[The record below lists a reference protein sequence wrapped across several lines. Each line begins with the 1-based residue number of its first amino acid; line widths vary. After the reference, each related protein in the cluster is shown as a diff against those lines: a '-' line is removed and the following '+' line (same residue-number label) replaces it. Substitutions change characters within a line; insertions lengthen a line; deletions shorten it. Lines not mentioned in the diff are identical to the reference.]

1 MIFNHNSWVVTQN
14 NLRFELANVLFNLAA
29 LYSQLASSLVASS
42 TDNIKAACKSFCKA
56 AGVIAHL
63 RDDILP
69 DMRAVPPDD
78 MDEMTLRSLEHLML
92 AQAQECIW
100 RRAVIDEMR
109 DASIARLAIMVSD
122 YYAQAGECAVKSN
135 AISPT
140 WIHQMNAKK
149 WHFESAAQFR
159 QSLDCLEKKKYG
171 EEIARLR
178 ESLTCVNEALKETRW
193 VSKLIAS
200 DLNGLKARVTDD
212 IKRAEKDNDI
222 IYLNSVPPKSA
233 LQAIQ
238 RVNMVVSKAPT
249 EVTDA
254 MSMIGE
260 DAPLGTPLFS
270 KLVPYAVHIAASIY
284 TDRRDRLVNQTLVG
298 EIESMTSKLR
308 E

>member
-1 MIFNHNSWVVTQN
+1 
-14 NLRFELANVLFNLAA
+14 
-29 LYSQLASSLVASS
+29 
-42 TDNIKAACKSFCKA
+42 
-56 AGVIAHL
+56 
-63 RDDILP
+63 
-69 DMRAVPPDD
+69 
-78 MDEMTLRSLEHLML
+78 ML